1 MIQSRVG
8 RAILAMVP
16 SVVLL
21 HAYSNGPDPRVTG
34 APGDN
39 QLACAACHNTSPLNS
54 GGGNVKINFATG
66 QTYTPGAAQT
76 FSIVITDA
84 VARIYGFQMTARLES
99 NLANGQAGDF
109 TAGAGQMVLCDNNN
123 LKGDHSVCPANAPVQ
138 FIEHNGDPPFR
149 TNTISV
155 QWTAPATNVGNVHL
169 YIAANAANGDANFTG
184 DHIYTADYVLTPQG
198 SSGGGA
204 TPSIT
209 LVSCASAFNP
219 NAGLTSGTWLEI
231 YGAGLST
238 TTRSWAGGDFKGS
251 NAPTSVDGVSVTVNG
266 IPAYVAYVSPG
277 QINVQAP
284 DDSSIGDGM
293 QIQVTNAS
301 GKSNTMSITKKAL
314 APALLAP
321 GVFIVDGKQYVVAQF
336 QDQTYVG
343 RTGLIAGLSFRP
355 AKPGEVITI
364 YGIGC
369 GPVTPATLA
378 GTIAAGLT
386 ALQNPPAF
394 RFGNT
399 TATVP
404 YAGLVAGLVGLY
416 QFNVVVPN
424 VPPGDVALAVD
435 IGGVSANPG
444 LFITVGQ

>member
-8 RAILAMVP
+8 RAILVMAP
-16 SVVLL
+16 SVVMLY
-21 HAYSNGPDPRVTG
+21 AYSNGPDPRYTG
-34 APGDN
+34 APGDDK
-39 QLACAACHNTSPLNS
+39 LACAACHNTSPLNG
-54 GGGNVKINFATG
+54 GGGNVKINFASG
-66 QTYTPGAAQT
+66 QTYTPGVAQT
-76 FSIVITDA
+76 FSIVITDS
-84 VARIYGFQMTARLES
+84 VARVYGFQMTARLES
-99 NLANGQAGDF
+99 NLTNGQAGDF
-109 TAGAGQMVLCDNNN
+109 TAGTQQIVLCDNNTF
-123 LKGDHSVCPANAPVQ
+123 KGAKSVCPGNAPVQ
-138 FIEHNGDPPFR
+138 FIEHGSPFP

-169 YIAANAANGDANFTG
+169 YLAANAANGDANYTG
-184 DHIYTADYVLTPQG
+184 DHIYTADYVLTPQA
-198 SSGGGA
+198 GA
-204 TPSIT
+204 APPAIT
-209 LVSCASAFNP
+209 LVQSAGGFNA

-231 YGAGLST
+231 FGTGLAT
-238 TTRSWAGGDFKGS
+238 TTRSWAGDDFKGS
-251 NAPTSVDGVSVTVNG
+251 NAPATVDGVSVTVNG
-266 IPAYVAYVSPG
+266 IPAYVAYVSPV
-277 QINVQAP
+277 QVNVQAP
-284 DDSSIGDGM
+284 DDASIGPGM

-301 GKSNTMSITKKAL
+301 VKSNTMSLAKTAL

-321 GVFIVDGKQYVVAQF
+321 GVFIVNGKQYVVAQF

-343 RTGLIAGLSFRP
+343 PTGLIAGLSFRP

-369 GPVTPATLA
+369 GPVTPATPA

-399 TATVP
+399 PATVP

-424 VPPGDVALAVD
+424 VLPGDVALAVD

>member
-1 MIQSRVG
+1 MIPTRVG
-8 RAILAMVP
+8 RAILVMVP
-16 SVVLL
+16 SVLL
-21 HAYSNGPDPRVTG
+21 LYAYSTGPDPRVTG
-34 APGDN
+34 APGDD
-39 QLACAACHNTSPLNS
+39 QRACTACHNTSPLNG
-54 GGGNVKINFATG
+54 GGGNVRIDFANG

-84 VARIYGFQMTARLES
+84 VAHVYGLQMTARLES
-99 NLANGQAGDF
+99 DLTNGQAGDF
-109 TAGAGQMVLCDNNN
+109 TADAHQFVKCDNGDF
-123 LKGDHSVCPANAPVQ
+123 KGAKSLCPANAPVQ
-138 FIEHNGDPPFR
+138 FIEHAAPYP
-149 TNTISV
+149 TNTIAV
-155 QWTAPATNVGNVHL
+155 QWTAPATGAGNVHL

-184 DHIYTADYVLTPQG
+184 DHIYTADYVLTPQA

-204 TPSIT
+204 APTIT
-209 LVSCASAFNP
+209 LVQCAGGFNA

-231 YGAGLST
+231 FGTGLSA
-238 TTRSWAGGDFKGS
+238 TTRTWGGDDFKGS
-251 NAPTSVDGVSVTVNG
+251 NAPTTVDGVSVTVNG
-266 IPAYVAYVSPG
+266 IPAYVAYVSPT
-277 QINVQAP
+277 QVNVQAP

-293 QIQVTNAS
+293 QVQVTNAS
-301 GKSNTMSITKKAL
+301 GKSNTMSLAKKAL

-321 GVFIVDGKQYVVAQF
+321 GVFIVAGKQYVVAQF

-343 RTGLIAGLSFRP
+343 STGLVAGLSFRP
-355 AKPGEVITI
+355 AKPGEVVTI
-364 YGIGC
+364 YAIGC
-369 GPVTPATLA
+369 GPVTPATPA

-386 ALQNPPAF
+386 ALQNPPTF
-394 RFGNT
+394 RFGNA

-424 VPPGDVALAVD
+424 VLPGDVALAVD